1 MLKNCT
7 ATADKVCRTCS
18 SCAAG
23 FYVQA
28 ACAGYQDTAC
38 AGKNIRI
45 PTIASSERLI
55 SNLNACDSV
64 LNVRLR

>member
-1 MLKNCT
+1 MVKNCT
-7 ATADKVCRTCS
+7 ATTDKVCRTCS

-38 AGKNIRI
+38 AGKNTLI
-45 PTIASSERLI
+45 PRCYAVKK
-55 SNLNACDSV
+55 A
-64 LNVRLR
+64 